1 MFAVGDYIIHPL
13 HGAGV
18 VEEIVKRPVK
28 SGSREYREYYVFRAF
43 DDNITVML
51 PVSSCEEI
59 GVRAVV
65 TPDEAQTALDSF
77 ADMVCP
83 VCENWNRR
91 YRDNMERLK
100 SGKIEEVML
109 VVKTLMLRE
118 NKRQLSTGE
127 RKLFST
133 AKRILYSE
141 LSLVTDKT
149 PEVLDAYFLSALFH
163 DEHPTN
169 L

>member
-18 VEEIVKRPVK
+18 VEEIVRRPVE
-28 SGSREYREYYVFRAF
+28 SGSREQRDYYVFRAF
-43 DDNITVML
+43 DDDIIVLL

-65 TPDEAQTALDSF
+65 TPEEAQTVLDSF

-91 YRDNMERLK
+91 YRDNMEHLK
-100 SGKIEEVML
+100 SGKISEVML

-118 NKRQLSTGE
+118 NERQLSTGE
-127 RKLFST
+127 RKLYST

-141 LSLVTDKT
+141 LALVTGRT
-149 PEVLDAYFLSALFH
+149 PEELDMFFNAALFH
-163 DEHPTN
+163 K
-169 L
+169 